1 VKNPF
6 WNAEQRRVRALWRL
20 LLQGLLFLVLATI
33 LSGLALLAGLSIA
46 ITSGR
51 AMPSPA
57 DPDFALKLTELAIG
71 DPFVG
76 VLFMLASFV
85 SIFVSVWA
93 AGKVLDRRP
102 LADFGF
108 HFSRRWW
115 ADLGFGLGLGA
126 VLMAGIFFL
135 ELAAGWVT
143 VTGTFQSPQ
152 GPFGVAILV
161 ALVHFVGIGIQEELL
176 SRGYHLRNMAE
187 GLNLPPIGARG
198 ALLLG
203 YAGSSV
209 VFGLLH
215 AANPN
220 ASVVSTVNLVVAG
233 LFLGLGYVLTG
244 ELAIPIG
251 IHITWN
257 FFQGNVF
264 GFPVSGGASTTSF
277 IAIEQG
283 GPKLWTGGAFGPEAG
298 LMGLLAIAVGSLLTI
313 AWVRRQYGQAELQ
326 DRLAQYTRPQ
336 TRARP
341 LAESEAADGSTE
353 LTQVCGPP

>member
-1 VKNPF
+1 VKNPL

-20 LLQGLLFLVLATI
+20 LVQGLLFLVLATI

-46 ITSGR
+46 LASGR

-57 DPDFALKLTELAIG
+57 DPDFAQELAEMAIG
-71 DPFVG
+71 DPLVG

-93 AGKVLDRRP
+93 AGRVLDRRP
-102 LADFGF
+102 LADLGF
-108 HFSRRWW
+108 HFSHRWW

-126 VLMAGIFFL
+126 VLMVGIFIL

-143 VTGTFQSPQ
+143 VTGTLQSPQ
-152 GPFGVAILV
+152 GPFGAAILM
-161 ALVHFVGIGIQEELL
+161 ALVHFVGVGIQEELL

-187 GLNLPPIGARG
+187 GLNLPSIGARG

-220 ASVVSTVNLVVAG
+220 ASVVSTINLVVAG

-251 IHITWN
+251 LHITWN

-283 GPKLWTGGAFGPEAG
+283 GPELWTGGAFGPEAG
-298 LMGLLAIAVGSLLTI
+298 LMGLLAIGLGSLLTVV
-313 AWVRRQYGQAELQ
+313 WVRRQYGRAELQ
-326 DRLAQYTRPQ
+326 DRLARYTRRQPQ
-336 TRARP
+336 AGP
-341 LAESEAADGSTE
+341 PAESEAVDGSTE
-353 LTQVCGPP
+353 LTEVRGPP

>member
-1 VKNPF
+1 MKNPF

-57 DPDFALKLTELAIG
+57 DPGFAIKLTELAIG

-126 VLMAGIFFL
+126 VGG
-135 ELAAGWVT
+135 GW
-143 VTGTFQSPQ
+143 GS
-152 GPFGVAILV
+152 GYGVAFTSSQAFSSRV
-161 ALVHFVGIGIQEELL
+161 ERSACSGRVLL
-176 SRGYHLRNMAE
+176 
-187 GLNLPPIGARG
+187 
-198 ALLLG
+198 
-203 YAGSSV
+203 
-209 VFGLLH
+209 
-215 AANPN
+215 
-220 ASVVSTVNLVVAG
+220 
-233 LFLGLGYVLTG
+233 
-244 ELAIPIG
+244 
-251 IHITWN
+251 
-257 FFQGNVF
+257 
-264 GFPVSGGASTTSF
+264 
-277 IAIEQG
+277 
-283 GPKLWTGGAFGPEAG
+283 
-298 LMGLLAIAVGSLLTI
+298 
-313 AWVRRQYGQAELQ
+313 
-326 DRLAQYTRPQ
+326 
-336 TRARP
+336 
-341 LAESEAADGSTE
+341 
-353 LTQVCGPP
+353 

>member
-1 VKNPF
+1 MKNPF

-20 LLQGLLFLVLATI
+20 LLQGLWFLVLATI

-46 ITSGR
+46 VTSGR

-57 DPDFALKLTELAIG
+57 DPEFARKLTELAIG

-85 SIFVSVWA
+85 SIFVSVWV
-93 AGKVLDRRP
+93 AGRVLDRRP
-102 LADFGF
+102 LADSGF
-108 HFSRRWW
+108 HFGRRWW

-126 VLMAGIFFL
+126 VLLVGIFCV
-135 ELAAGWVT
+135 EQAAGWVT

-161 ALVHFVGIGIQEELL
+161 ALVHFVGVGIQEELL

-187 GLNLPPIGARG
+187 GLNLPSIGARW

-215 AANPN
+215 APNPN
-220 ASVVSTVNLVVAG
+220 ASIVSTINLVVAG

-251 IHITWN
+251 LHVTWN

-264 GFPVSGGASTTSF
+264 GFPVSGGTSTTSF

-283 GPKLWTGGAFGPEAG
+283 GPELWTGGAFGPEAG
-298 LMGLLAIAVGSLLTI
+298 LIGLLAIGLGSLLTVV
-313 AWVRRQYGQAELQ
+313 WVRRQYGRAELQ

-336 TRARP
+336 PRVKP
-341 LAESEAADGSTE
+341 PAESEVADGSTE
-353 LTQVCGPP
+353 LTEVCGPP

>member
-1 VKNPF
+1 MKNPF

-20 LLQGLLFLVLATI
+20 LLQSLLFFVLASI

-46 ITSGR
+46 FASGR

-57 DPDFALKLTELAIG
+57 DPEFAQKLTELAIG

-76 VLFMLASFV
+76 VLFMLGSLV

-126 VLMAGIFFL
+126 VLMVAIFCV

-143 VTGTFQSPQ
+143 VSGTFQSPR
-152 GPFGVAILV
+152 GPFGIAILV
-161 ALVHFVGIGIQEELL
+161 ALVQFVGVGIQEELL

-187 GLNLPPIGARG
+187 GLNLPSIGAHG

-203 YAGSSV
+203 YAGSSA

-220 ASVVSTVNLVVAG
+220 ASIVSTINLVVAG

-251 IHITWN
+251 MHITWN

-264 GFPVSGGASTTSF
+264 GFPVSGGPSTTTF

-283 GPKLWTGGAFGPEAG
+283 GPELWTGGAFGPEAG
-298 LMGLLAIAVGSLLTI
+298 LMGLLAIGLGSLLTI
-313 AWVRRQYGQAELQ
+313 AWVRRQYGRAELQ
-326 DRLAQYTRPQ
+326 ERLAQYTRPLLT
-336 TRARP
+336 TRP
-341 LAESEAADGSTE
+341 TPE
-353 LTQVCGPP
+353 P

>member
-1 VKNPF
+1 VKNPV

-20 LLQGLLFLVLATI
+20 LVQGLLFLVLAVI

-46 ITSGR
+46 FASGW

-57 DPDFALKLTELAIG
+57 DPEFAQTLTEMAIG

-76 VLFMLASFV
+76 ALFMLGSLV
-85 SIFVSVWA
+85 SVFVSVWV
-93 AGKVLDRRP
+93 AGKVLDHRP

-126 VLMAGIFFL
+126 VLMVGIFLL

-143 VTGTFQSPQ
+143 VTGRFQSLR
-152 GPFGVAILV
+152 GPFGITILV
-161 ALVHFVGIGIQEELL
+161 ALVHFVGVGIQEELL

-187 GLNLPPIGARG
+187 GLNLPSIGARG

-203 YAGSSV
+203 YAASSV
-209 VFGLLH
+209 IFGLLH

-220 ASVVSTVNLVVAG
+220 ASFVSTINLVVAG

-251 IHITWN
+251 LHITWN

-264 GFPVSGGASTTSF
+264 GFPVSGGTSATSF
-277 IAIEQG
+277 ITIEQG
-283 GPKLWTGGAFGPEAG
+283 GPELWTGGAFGPEAG
-298 LMGLLAIAVGSLLTI
+298 LMGLLAIGLGSLLTI
-313 AWVRRQYGQAELQ
+313 AWVRRQYGRAELQ
-326 DRLAQYTRPQ
+326 ERLAQYTRPQ
-336 TRARP
+336 TRVRP
-341 LAESEAADGSTE
+341 PVESK
-353 LTQVCGPP
+353 